1 MNKEQLEGYLLACC
15 DSIDRLIET
24 GKLKEDDL
32 AGKLSENLREYI
44 RLNQAPFWTYT
55 GTSTIPLYTT
65 ADNIK
70 AVCQYCG
77 KTIGENELHVC
88 STMSTGGT
96 K

>member
-44 RLNQAPFWTYT
+44 RLNNVPYWTYT
-55 GTSTIPLYTT
+55 NVPIYTT
-65 ADNIK
+65 SGSTRF
-70 AVCQYCG
+70 CQYCG
-77 KTIGENELHVC
+77 KTIGENELHFC
-88 STMSTGGT
+88 STMTTGST